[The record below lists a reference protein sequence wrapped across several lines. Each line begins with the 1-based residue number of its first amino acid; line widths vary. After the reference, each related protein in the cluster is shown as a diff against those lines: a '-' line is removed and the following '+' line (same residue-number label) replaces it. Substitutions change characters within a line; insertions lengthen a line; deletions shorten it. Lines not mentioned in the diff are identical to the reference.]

1 MNMKEL
7 EETTGV
13 PSRQIRYLISLDL
26 VPRPAGEKR
35 WAEYGDEHVDA
46 IRRWQ
51 SLDADGLNAA
61 SMAKAFKAAP
71 ISILVAEGVTL
82 LLDPKIVPER
92 FDQNR
97 FAKAIAKVLPR
108 HLDIRKETADEND

>member
-7 EETTGV
+7 EEATGI

-26 VPRPAGEKR
+26 VPKPSGEKR

-46 IRRWQ
+46 IKRWQ
-51 SLDADGLNAA
+51 SLDAEGLNAA

-71 ISILVAEGVTL
+71 LSIAITPGVTL
-82 LLDPKIVPER
+82 LLDPKLVPER

-108 HLDIRKETADEND
+108 HLDIRKEPEDEND